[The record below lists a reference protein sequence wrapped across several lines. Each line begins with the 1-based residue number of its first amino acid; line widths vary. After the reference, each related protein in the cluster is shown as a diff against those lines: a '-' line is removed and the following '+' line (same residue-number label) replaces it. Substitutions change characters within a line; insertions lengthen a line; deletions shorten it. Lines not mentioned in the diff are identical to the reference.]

1 MKNFSKTI
9 AATERH
15 QEIKYVPD
23 WPCITM
29 TREGV
34 LNSFIQK
41 AIIIKRISFYASLS
55 EGNDLTEIKNVQ
67 ALIMVIKLNIFDLEK
82 VSRTGH

>member
-1 MKNFSKTI
+1 
-9 AATERH
+9 
-15 QEIKYVPD
+15 
-23 WPCITM
+23 M

-41 AIIIKRISFYASLS
+41 AIIIKRISFYSSLS

-67 ALIMVIKLNIFDLEK
+67 ALIMVIKLNIFDLEI